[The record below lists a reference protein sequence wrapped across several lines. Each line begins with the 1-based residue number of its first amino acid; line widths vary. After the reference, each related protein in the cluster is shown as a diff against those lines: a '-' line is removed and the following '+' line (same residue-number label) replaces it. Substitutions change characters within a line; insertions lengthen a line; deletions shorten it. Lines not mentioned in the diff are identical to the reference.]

1 MSMDT
6 ILVSL
11 HVAAN
16 LVWVGSVLAGVVA
29 LRAPGP
35 DAASRQAIARRIFG
49 VLALPAFVASLVL
62 GAARLGLDWRY
73 YMVTTHF
80 MHAKLSLALV
90 AIVAHHW
97 MGARLR
103 RAGATQDGAIIV
115 GAVVFGLS
123 CMAAVVMAVA
133 RPI

>member
-1 MSMDT
+1 MSTDT

-29 LRAPGP
+29 LRTPGA
-35 DAASRQAIARRIFG
+35 DAAARQDVARRIFR
-49 VLALPAFVASLVL
+49 VLALPAFVASFVF

-80 MHAKLSLALV
+80 MHVKLTLALV

-97 MGARLR
+97 MGARIR
-103 RAGATQDGAIIV
+103 RTGATNDGAILV
-115 GAVVFGLS
+115 GAFAFGFACLV
-123 CMAAVVMAVA
+123 AVVMAVV